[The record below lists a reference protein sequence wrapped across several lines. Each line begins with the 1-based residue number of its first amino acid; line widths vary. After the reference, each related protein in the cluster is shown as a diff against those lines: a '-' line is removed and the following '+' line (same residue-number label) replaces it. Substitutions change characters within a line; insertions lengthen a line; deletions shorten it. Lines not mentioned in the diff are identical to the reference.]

1 MESTR
6 PQHGPAH
13 YMSLVFALLARGYK
27 LDIQGVRRASFHAV
41 VRNSMDCTVGDLT
54 YRDPSDEYP
63 NSPAVGISYGSYL
76 TDPQFER
83 DVTFQFI
90 VERM

>member
-1 MESTR
+1 MELSR

-27 LDIQGVRRASFHAV
+27 LDIQGVGRLSFHAV
-41 VRNSMDCTVGDLT
+41 VRNAMDQVVGDLT
-54 YRDPSDEYP
+54 YRDPSEEPEGSD
-63 NSPAVGISYGSYL
+63 AAGISYGSHV
-76 TDPQFER
+76 TDPQFSK